1 MLAASVFVGFPH
13 ADIREAPERRGLY
26 RRQGG
31 AGGTVA
37 RRTAGARRNAR
48 ADWVFHP
55 EPLEAAITRAKAVT
69 QGPVVL
75 LDHYDNTGSGGT
87 MDTTA
92 VLAEM
97 LRQGLDNAVFYA
109 ICDPQAA
116 REAAAAGVG
125 SQIRIKLGGKVAMPA
140 IRRPASRWRSP
151 AA

>member
-1 MLAASVFVGFPH
+1 M
-13 ADIREAPERRGLY
+13 
-26 RRQGG
+26 
-31 AGGTVA
+31 
-37 RRTAGARRNAR
+37 
-48 ADWVFHP
+48 
-55 EPLEAAITRAKAVT
+55 
-69 QGPVVL
+69 VL

-140 IRRPASRWRSP
+140 IRQASEPLEISGRVKLVFDGVYLNRGP
-151 AA
+151 MYRGVRNDTG